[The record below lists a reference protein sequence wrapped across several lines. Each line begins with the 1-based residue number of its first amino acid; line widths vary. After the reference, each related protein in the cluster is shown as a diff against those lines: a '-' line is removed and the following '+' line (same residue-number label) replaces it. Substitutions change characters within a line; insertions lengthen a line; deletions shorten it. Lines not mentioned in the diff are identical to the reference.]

1 MTDKDAWPKKDLLE
15 KASASKRFE
24 FSPLDKELKKQI
36 ILLKTSTKILT
47 RFLIMAKKR
56 TIKNWEEEPLTTEES
71 SPFYNNKYTFNEFK
85 NAGKYEDES
94 LESRYNNYLTPFIQ
108 RSKELEKFTYQT
120 VKTKKNKTIR
130 LCIKMLENY
139 IVN

>member
-1 MTDKDAWPKKDLLE
+1 
-15 KASASKRFE
+15 
-24 FSPLDKELKKQI
+24 
-36 ILLKTSTKILT
+36 
-47 RFLIMAKKR
+47 MAKKR

-71 SPFYNNKYTFNEFK
+71 SPFYNKKYTFNEFK

-108 RSKELEKFTYQT
+108 RSQELEKFTYQT